1 MTPLMVRVELERII
15 RDQARKRRVPVPEIT
30 DAEVAELCAECMP
43 DRMQMF
49 RFVSNKMRR
58 A

>member
-1 MTPLMVRVELERII
+1 MVRVELERII

-30 DAEVAELCAECMP
+30 DAEVAKLCAECMP

-49 RFVSNKMRR
+49 GFVANKMR

>member
-1 MTPLMVRVELERII
+1 MVRVELERII